1 MELHVCKTTSLREVK
16 RQFSTYFPFLKLE
29 FFVYR
34 HHTEETALHK
44 KIYTGLYIDN
54 TSEFFK
60 EGSICFSFSTSIAEF
75 EQKFQIE
82 LGLAAKVFRK
92 SADTWIDTTQTAHLT
107 LGRQNNMG
115 ASLFMPKI
123 NLHTLFL

>member
-16 RQFSTYFPFLKLE
+16 KQFSTYFPFLKLE

-60 EGSICFSFSTSIAEF
+60 EGSICFSPSTSIAEF

-115 ASLFMPKI
+115 ASVFVPKI